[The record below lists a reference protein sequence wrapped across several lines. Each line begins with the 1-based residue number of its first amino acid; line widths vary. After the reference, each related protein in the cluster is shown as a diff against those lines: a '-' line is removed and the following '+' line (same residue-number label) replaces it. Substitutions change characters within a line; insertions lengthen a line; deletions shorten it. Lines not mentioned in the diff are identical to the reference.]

1 MASRTPTFG
10 ALVIASL
17 AGVVGIKYLVGG
29 SLALIDGSM
38 VSSITVSDTIA
49 LSLGVGVALCLL
61 AGAFF
66 EGVRWA
72 RPAGILTFAAVA
84 GLSVPA
90 LQSMDPVIVTE
101 TVGMAVSVLYLFV
114 RNPIEV
120 EEATKVDDS
129 ESGTRTGST
138 LR

>member
-1 MASRTPTFG
+1 MANRTPKFG

-29 SLALIDGSM
+29 SLALIDDSM
-38 VSSITVSDTIA
+38 VSSLMVSDITA
-49 LSLGVGVALCLL
+49 LSLGVGVMLCLL

-72 RPAGILTFAAVA
+72 RPAGIVTFVAVA

-90 LQSMDPVIVTE
+90 LRSMDLIIVTE
-101 TVGMAVSVLYLFV
+101 TVAMGISVLYLLA

-120 EEATKVDDS
+120 EAATDVDDS
-129 ESGTRTGST
+129 DSATRVGST